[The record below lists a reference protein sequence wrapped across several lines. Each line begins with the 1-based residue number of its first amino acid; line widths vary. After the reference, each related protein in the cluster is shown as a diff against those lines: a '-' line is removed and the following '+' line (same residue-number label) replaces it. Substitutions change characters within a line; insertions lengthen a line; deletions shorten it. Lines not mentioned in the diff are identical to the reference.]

1 MILEMSIGNRWPR
14 PGQAAVGA
22 LDHVPV
28 GDWPGL
34 AGRWLAA
41 GFDSESLRQ
50 LAKLRSW
57 ETKAALAVMPEA
69 LRSTGFDPAPAEEE
83 FTARCQAALD
93 IVQRDLDVT
102 GYGQYRVRAYLTQ
115 WPTAAFAA
123 LPDGS
128 ARTGA
133 WGMTREMDDASLL
146 FNAAASV
153 SGTIKEVD
161 EIEWPVCAAHGDDR
175 MARAPDGEEP
185 VALSDDFLFDEPVT
199 LIDGVPWWWRIRAGH
214 ALAPVGQL
222 TARIAKTP

>member
-34 AGRWLAA
+34 AARWLAA

-102 GYGQYRVRAYLTQ
+102 GYGQYRV
-115 WPTAAFAA
+115 
-123 LPDGS
+123 
-128 ARTGA
+128 
-133 WGMTREMDDASLL
+133 
-146 FNAAASV
+146 
-153 SGTIKEVD
+153 
-161 EIEWPVCAAHGDDR
+161 
-175 MARAPDGEEP
+175 
-185 VALSDDFLFDEPVT
+185 
-199 LIDGVPWWWRIRAGH
+199 GVPHAVADSGIRGLAGRLSLDKGLRHDPRDGRRQPALQRGRIGLRHDQRG
-214 ALAPVGQL
+214 G
-222 TARIAKTP
+222 